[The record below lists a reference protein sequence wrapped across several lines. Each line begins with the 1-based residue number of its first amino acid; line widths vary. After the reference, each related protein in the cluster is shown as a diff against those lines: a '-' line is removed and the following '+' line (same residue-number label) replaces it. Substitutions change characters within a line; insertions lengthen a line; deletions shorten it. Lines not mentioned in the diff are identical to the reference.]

1 MTALWILLAAAA
13 IFVVIVFAVYLK
25 AFHSAKSQRNK
36 PYKMPAGE
44 QYLPYKEQTRQMVE
58 VLEARPFESVSIVSH
73 DGLRLVGQYYHCR
86 DGAPL
91 DIGVHGYRGT
101 IERDFCGGS
110 ALSFAAGHHVLLVEQ
125 RAQGRSEGHAMTFGV
140 IERQDCLAWIRYAVH
155 RFGEDTKIVIYG
167 VSMGAT
173 TVLMAS
179 GMDLPKQVCGIIAD
193 CPFSTPLAI
202 IRKVAR
208 DRHLPP
214 LLADLFAPIGARLY
228 AGFDLRGASA
238 VEAVKQAKVPILLI
252 HGEDDRFVPCEMS
265 REIAAAGGERISLNT
280 FPQAGHGLSYLTDH
294 PRYRRLVEDFWETVL
309 V

>member
-91 DIGVHGYRGT
+91 DIGVHGYRGS
-101 IERDFCGGS
+101 IARDFCGGS
-110 ALSFAAGHHVLLVEQ
+110 ALSLDAGHNVLLVEQ
-125 RAQGRSEGHAMTFGV
+125 RAQGKSEGRCMTFGV
-140 IERQDCLAWIRYAVH
+140 LERMDCLAWVRYAID
-155 RFGEDTKIVIYG
+155 RFGEDVQITLYG

-173 TVLMAS
+173 TVLMAT
-179 GMDLPKQVCGIIAD
+179 GPDLPKQVRGVIAD
-193 CPFSTPLAI
+193 CPFDAPATIIREVAKNMHLPGFLSDVFAPLA
-202 IRKVAR
+202 AR
-208 DRHLPP
+208 W
-214 LLADLFAPIGARLY
+214 F
-228 AGFDLRGASA
+228 AGFDLYGADA
-238 VEAVKQAKVPILLI
+238 AEAVKQSPVPILLI
-252 HGEDDRFVPCEMS
+252 HGEDDRFVPCDMS
-265 REIAAAGGERISLNT
+265 RRIAAANPEKINLQT
-280 FPQAGHGLSYLTDH
+280 FPNAGHGLSYMQDF
-294 PRYRRLVEDFWETVL
+294 PRYRQQVL
-309 V
+309 DHWAKTLA